1 VSPISWRRSFDHVH
15 RSPQGEGIGSDA
27 PRRRTSAPGRRPVPP
42 ESPATQRVHTRLVTS
57 VFSTGFL
64 ALIPALATNAPA
76 AAQCGEPD
84 GGDCCVPHTAVGCN
98 DSACCTAVCNADPF
112 CCEVGWDEYC
122 AGEAVAT
129 CGCTPP
135 DRQVVGFGAT
145 VTLPSGLVVEKH
157 DLAIR
162 DHQTGAWSIWLDGED
177 VGLSGTTIAGA
188 APLADGS
195 ILIVTAANG
204 TLAGLAGG
212 PAGGAYEAYDILRFT
227 PTSLGAT
234 TAGTWSFH
242 FDGSDVGLAGNT
254 NRIIQS
260 VSALADGSLVISV
273 KGSTSVPGVS
283 SVTAFD
289 LLRFTPT
296 SLGAAT
302 AGTWSK
308 HFEGTDVGLSQN
320 PEKLDNGWVRGD
332 GSIVLSTL
340 GNVNVTGFSGTKGD
354 LFAFFPTSLGSVTA
368 GSFAPFARLSEL
380 GLPSGV
386 NLRAAFRMPVT
397 YPTGPRP
404 GGGGGGGGGTPTSC
418 GAPGTSDCC
427 MLSPTPYC
435 ADASCCEAVCAID
448 PICCAVAWDEFC
460 VGAATQACPPCMPAP
475 RAVMAFGATVT
486 LPGDL
491 VVNGCDL
498 AAFDTGA
505 GAWTTYFD
513 GDDVGLSGKV
523 VAAAA
528 LLPSGELV
536 LAIDGGGSLADLANG
551 PAGPAFDA
559 WDLVRFTP
567 TSLGDATAGA
577 WSFHFDGSDVGLGAN
592 ADSAIRSLG
601 VMGDGSLLV
610 ATLGDASLP
619 GVGAFKSHDLVRFVP
634 TSLGANT
641 AGAWSMHLDGSDVG
655 LAHQSQERL
664 DAGFP
669 REDGSILLS
678 TRGNL
683 DANGFAASRGDLVA
697 FHPASTGDATS
708 GWFDLYRSAA
718 QMGLPS
724 GTNVQSAF
732 VYLPVVTF
740 TPRPTAPILFDRL
753 PDAAIEDKFDQYLI
767 IYQGVDPNAASTG
780 LIDVDLVIAA
790 IRSQYGDQP
799 SGYGILDFENPFI
812 ARLEAGPTDPNWSM
826 TVDTVVAALRAVK
839 AEFPQV
845 KWTMYG
851 MPLVRF
857 WLPPTYSQSWAD
869 ASEPVREQ
877 NLNAILLGFDP
888 VLRECDWFNPGAYDR
903 YELALFSAA
912 EQPGLMVRERAYR
925 EAMVEVL
932 DRFNASSGL
941 PRKPIIPMIS
951 PMFWKSGRIAYNM
964 KQMGLEEFLRD
975 SVRPLMLAGADGVAI
990 WTGLSYWVR
999 ASTSAQNLGPDQAD
1013 ARHALTMDFLG
1024 GVTPADW
1031 TAPALHDDLALR
1043 TSQHVRSRL
1052 DEVRSEIQSMSLGN
1066 PGP

>member
-1 VSPISWRRSFDHVH
+1 M
-15 RSPQGEGIGSDA
+15 
-27 PRRRTSAPGRRPVPP
+27 
-42 ESPATQRVHTRLVTS
+42 QRVHTRLVTS

-188 APLADGS
+188 APL
-195 ILIVTAANG
+195 AANG

-404 GGGGGGGGGTPTSC
+404 GGGGGGG
-418 GAPGTSDCC
+418 A
-427 MLSPTPYC
+427 
-435 ADASCCEAVCAID
+435 
-448 PICCAVAWDEFC
+448 
-460 VGAATQACPPCMPAP
+460 
-475 RAVMAFGATVT
+475 
-486 LPGDL
+486 GDL
-491 VVNGCDL
+491 R
-498 AAFDTGA
+498 
-505 GAWTTYFD
+505 
-513 GDDVGLSGKV
+513 
-523 VAAAA
+523 
-528 LLPSGELV
+528 LLHAESHPVLRGRLV
-536 LAIDGGGSLADLANG
+536 LRSGLRDRSDLLRGRVGRVLRRRRHAGLPAVHAG
-551 PAGPAFDA
+551 PAGGDGLRRDRHASGRSRGERLRPRGVRHRGGRVDDVLRRRRRRTLREGRGRGGPAA
-559 WDLVRFTP
+559 ERR
-567 TSLGDATAGA
+567 AGA
-577 WSFHFDGSDVGLGAN
+577 
-592 ADSAIRSLG
+592 
-601 VMGDGSLLV
+601 GDRRGRQ
-610 ATLGDASLP
+610 P
-619 GVGAFKSHDLVRFVP
+619 GR
-634 TSLGANT
+634 
-641 AGAWSMHLDGSDVG
+641 
-655 LAHQSQERL
+655 
-664 DAGFP
+664 P
-669 REDGSILLS
+669 RERSRRPRLRRLGS
-678 TRGNL
+678 
-683 DANGFAASRGDLVA
+683 
-697 FHPASTGDATS
+697 
-708 GWFDLYRSAA
+708 
-718 QMGLPS
+718 
-724 GTNVQSAF
+724 
-732 VYLPVVTF
+732 
-740 TPRPTAPILFDRL
+740 
-753 PDAAIEDKFDQYLI
+753 
-767 IYQGVDPNAASTG
+767 
-780 LIDVDLVIAA
+780 
-790 IRSQYGDQP
+790 
-799 SGYGILDFENPFI
+799 
-812 ARLEAGPTDPNWSM
+812 
-826 TVDTVVAALRAVK
+826 
-839 AEFPQV
+839 
-845 KWTMYG
+845 
-851 MPLVRF
+851 
-857 WLPPTYSQSWAD
+857 
-869 ASEPVREQ
+869 
-877 NLNAILLGFDP
+877 
-888 VLRECDWFNPGAYDR
+888 
-903 YELALFSAA
+903 
-912 EQPGLMVRERAYR
+912 
-925 EAMVEVL
+925 
-932 DRFNASSGL
+932 
-941 PRKPIIPMIS
+941 
-951 PMFWKSGRIAYNM
+951 
-964 KQMGLEEFLRD
+964 
-975 SVRPLMLAGADGVAI
+975 RPLH
-990 WTGLSYWVR
+990 
-999 ASTSAQNLGPDQAD
+999 P
-1013 ARHALTMDFLG
+1013 
-1024 GVTPADW
+1024 
-1031 TAPALHDDLALR
+1031 DLAR
-1043 TSQHVRSRL
+1043 
-1052 DEVRSEIQSMSLGN
+1052 
-1066 PGP
+1066 